1 MGLSR
6 SIWYIVFST
15 WMSFGA
21 LAQGVTESFRAQIE
35 VIDKTS
41 AKVMCTIAVAP
52 DSGVSMLPL
61 QAIKYENASITS
73 VKINGQAAEIID
85 YNHLWKIE
93 YYGFSGR
100 SVALEYEVRWKG
112 DEAVIPILYVPWK
125 AEDTEEGKMAVR
137 MSLPQNLFIGNHF
150 PDVEFAQNA
159 NGVYSFDLPVVT
171 SLVKF
176 DLRQDDGFYISGT
189 TVVDF
194 FIVFLLAG
202 LGVFGWTRRKMLT

>member
-1 MGLSR
+1 M
-6 SIWYIVFST
+6 VFSF
-15 WMSFGA
+15 WFSFGV
-21 LAQGVTESFRAQIE
+21 LAQGITERFDANIELLDEHSALVTN
-35 VIDKTS
+35 
-41 AKVMCTIAVAP
+41 TIAVVP

-61 QAIKYENASITS
+61 QAIKYEHASITS
-73 VKINGQAAEIID
+73 VKVNGQDAELID

-93 YYGFSGR
+93 QYGFYGR
-100 SVALEYEVRWKG
+100 SVALEYEVQWEG

-125 AEDTEEGKMAVR
+125 AQDTEEGKMAVY

-150 PDVEFAQNA
+150 PDVEFAQDA
-159 NGVYSFDLPVVT
+159 SGVYSFDLPVVT

-176 DLRQDDGFYISGT
+176 DLRQDDDFYISGT

-202 LGVFGWTRRKMLT
+202 LGVFGWQRRKMLI